1 MPNQPIEEKWK
12 IDFRK
17 EFPSFLTD
25 THNGKIVPIYNGW
38 WVFVQGDKRRNLPQD
53 IEDFIENLLEQ
64 ERKKLV
70 KQIDSFPLSDSMF
83 FDENNWKAGYKALEE
98 FKKAIINK

>member
-1 MPNQPIEEKWK
+1 MTNQPIEEKWK

-25 THNGKIVPIYNGW
+25 THNGKIVPIHNGW

-64 ERKKLV
+64 ERQRMSDEV
-70 KQIDSFPLSDSMF
+70 KELPWLHNDSGVKELKENVDYVEVKEVLS
-83 FDENNWKAGYKALEE
+83 
-98 FKKAIINK
+98 IINK